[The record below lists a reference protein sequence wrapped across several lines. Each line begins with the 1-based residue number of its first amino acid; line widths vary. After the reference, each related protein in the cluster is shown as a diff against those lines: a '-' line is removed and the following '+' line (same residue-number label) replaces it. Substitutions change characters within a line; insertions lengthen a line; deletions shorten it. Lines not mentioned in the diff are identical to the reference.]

1 MEIARAY
8 SVEYDDSIAPVD
20 EYSSA
25 EEEEIEDELA
35 KQEEAE
41 REMYK
46 SDFEDIEDEGSSYD
60 EEEFEDFDDNP
71 VKTGESEDKNI
82 VFDSDPKL
90 RTRKQAVSKEKSV
103 PLSRKDFPH
112 KEASRKNFTTITYG
126 AATGKLFPK
135 DVSKQHIARTRSLPK
150 HNKSLKPLV
159 PASASSPSSE
169 PLDVPSIQF
178 SDSPRFHNSLTRR

>member
-1 MEIARAY
+1 
-8 SVEYDDSIAPVD
+8 
-20 EYSSA
+20 
-25 EEEEIEDELA
+25 
-35 KQEEAE
+35 
-41 REMYK
+41 MYK

-60 EEEFEDFDDNP
+60 EEEFEDFDDNA
-71 VKTGESEDKNI
+71 VNMRESEDKKI
-82 VFDSDPKL
+82 VVDLDPKL

-103 PLSRKDFPH
+103 PLSTKDVPH
-112 KEASRKNFTTITYG
+112 KEARKNFTTITYG

-135 DVSKQHIARTRSLPK
+135 DVSKQHIVGTRSLPK

-178 SDSPRFHNSLTRR
+178 SDSPRFHNSLTRRCIENTKIQQTISSGG